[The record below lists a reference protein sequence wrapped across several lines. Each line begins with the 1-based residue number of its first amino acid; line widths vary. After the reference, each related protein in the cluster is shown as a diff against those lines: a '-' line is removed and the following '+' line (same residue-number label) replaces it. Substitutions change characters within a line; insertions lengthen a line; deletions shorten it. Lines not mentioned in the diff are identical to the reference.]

1 MLALF
6 QSETLQLRIDLPIV
20 EREMSFHIPTA
31 MRELHSRVN
40 DGLHVR
46 LLWGED
52 DGHLAVSV
60 SDIRTGRDFLLE
72 VREGEDAMEVFHHP
86 YAYAAW
92 HGVDTGTLVRFSEPE
107 LSDYSD
113 ISLAA

>member
-1 MLALF
+1 
-6 QSETLQLRIDLPIV
+6 
-20 EREMSFHIPTA
+20 MSFQIPTA